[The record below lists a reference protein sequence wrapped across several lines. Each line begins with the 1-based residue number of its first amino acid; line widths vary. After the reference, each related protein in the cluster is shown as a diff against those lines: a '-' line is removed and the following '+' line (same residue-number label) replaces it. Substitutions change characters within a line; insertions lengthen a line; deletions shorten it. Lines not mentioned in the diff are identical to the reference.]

1 MIFKKLNNIYENW
14 GDLKKSFQFFVFKKY
29 FIYMQKVIN
38 NNLKK
43 VSVMNLIVGKEDI
56 KKIGHTTYEEDG
68 NTVIVCSIDT
78 ANIEEILLR
87 SILKCF
93 GDEYE
98 IISSKDGYEDDDI
111 LFFTNLPF
119 ETYMSL

>member
-1 MIFKKLNNIYENW
+1 
-14 GDLKKSFQFFVFKKY
+14 
-29 FIYMQKVIN
+29 MQKVIN

>member
-1 MIFKKLNNIYENW
+1 MSKRLTKEEIVERARKVH
-14 GDLKKSFQFFVFKKY
+14 GDKY
-29 FIYMQKVIN
+29 DYSLF
-38 NNLKK
+38 L
-43 VSVMNLIVGKEDI
+43 SD
-56 KKIGHTTYEEDG
+56 
-68 NTVIVCSIDT
+68 DT

-111 LFFTNLPF
+111 LFFTNFPF